1 MVRSSTNFVYT
12 YWHLFALIGTLIAIR
27 LVGFT
32 RMNERGRAL
41 AEFGFAWAM
50 ALTYFLV
57 RGVTLPDADA
67 AFAHADQIVAIER
80 QIGVFLETAIQG
92 AVEPYPILMRF
103 ANFIYVWWHWP
114 VIVPVLVWLYLK
126 RPGDYPIYRNA
137 FLISGAIGLVIFALY
152 PVAPPRFLDSIDI
165 QDTVSKRTIFSN
177 ILLPPSLTNVYAA
190 MPSLHAGWNLLVG
203 IALVRHATRWYVRLF
218 GIVMPVLMF
227 WSIVATGNHYIVDG
241 MAGDLI
247 AEFGLLLAILLAHR
261 GLAYGELP
269 APVASSPRTSLPSGT
284 AHSGMQPDPMSG
296 LLSSQDRV
304 RWRAPTHERQERD
317 S

>member
-1 MVRSSTNFVYT
+1 MVRASADFVYT
-12 YWHLFALIGTLIAIR
+12 YWHLFALIGTLLAIR

-32 RMNERGRAL
+32 RMNARGRAL
-41 AEFGFAWAM
+41 SEFGFAWAL

-57 RGVTLPDADA
+57 RGMTLPDVDA
-67 AFAHADQIVAIER
+67 AFAHAGHLVAFER
-80 QIGVFLETAIQG
+80 QIGIFHEPVIQD
-92 AVEPYPILMRF
+92 VIEPYPFLGKF

-152 PVAPPRFLDSIDI
+152 PVAPPRFLDGIDI

-177 ILLPPSLTNVYAA
+177 ILLPPSLTNIYAA

-203 IALVRHATRWYVRLF
+203 IALIRHATRWYMRLF
-218 GIVMPVLMF
+218 GVVMPVLMF

-241 MAGDLI
+241 IAGDLI
-247 AEFGLLLAILLAHR
+247 AEFGLLLAILLAR
-261 GLAYGELP
+261 QRTAQGGLP
-269 APVASSPRTSLPSGT
+269 APAAASHGASLPSGSVH
-284 AHSGMQPDPMSG
+284 AGMQANHPSG
-296 LLSSQDRV
+296 LLPSQDRV
-304 RWRAPTHERQERD
+304 RWRAPTHGRQERD